1 MAFSRRALACLMHRT
16 LPASSRASLLCLT
29 LVPCAVCS
37 LPTYN
42 MRTCEFQ
49 SMLAL
54 APLAAGLC
62 TPGATARP
70 RSPRPLCARPLSQVL
85 PAPRMVASEDEEAAV
100 PRTGKSEVFGEMSA
114 EAQAAF
120 LRQLDEECAAAGV
133 AQSSRFRGL
142 LDAMREGGDAEWRV
156 LSTGQIVQSAK
167 HFPGLTA
174 MPAWEPDDFDEGDQP
189 FPWLS
194 KLEACVP
201 AIAAE
206 LRAVCDAELPPG
218 SAYDRPRDNL
228 PTTYLPTY
236 PPTRLPA
243 YPPTA
248 YYLLPSTYCV
258 LRTAYRLPPTA

>member
-1 MAFSRRALACLMHRT
+1 
-16 LPASSRASLLCLT
+16 
-29 LVPCAVCS
+29 
-37 LPTYN
+37 
-42 MRTCEFQ
+42 
-49 SMLAL
+49 MLAL

-70 RSPRPLCARPLSQVL
+70 RPLCARPLSQAL

-218 SAYDRPRDNL
+218 SAYELGPETTC
-228 PTTYLPTY
+228 PPPTYLPTC
-236 PPTRLPA
+236 LP
-243 YPPTA
+243 
-248 YYLLPSTYCV
+248 
-258 LRTAYRLPPTA
+258 AYRLPPTTYYLPPTAYCVLPTAFHQLPRFDPENRRAMDRLGDAHLTQLTQTERSLYSPGFDDQPTNGYCHTV